1 MKFLCMICAE
11 QMMEHMTAADSEKLF
26 GEYLEFTESIKSA
39 GNYVG
44 GNRLQTPD
52 TAKTVRVRNG
62 KVLTTEG
69 PYAETK
75 EQIGGYYLIDAKDMN
90 EAVGIASRIPGA
102 RYGCV
107 EVRSIAED
115 LQTLKLKL

>member
-11 QMMEHMTAADSEKLF
+11 QMMEHMPVADAEKHF
-26 GEYLEFTESIKSA
+26 GEYMEFTESIKST

-52 TAKTVRVRNG
+52 TGTTVRVRNG

-75 EQIGGYYLIDAKDMN
+75 EQIGGYYLI
-90 EAVGIASRIPGA
+90 EATSIDEAIGIASRIPGA

-107 EVRSIAED
+107 EVRPIAD
-115 LQTLKLKL
+115 DPQTRMLK

>member
-11 QMMEHMTAADSEKLF
+11 KMMEDMPVADAEKHF
-26 GEYLEFTESIKSA
+26 QEYLEFTEGIKSA
-39 GNYVG
+39 GNFIG
-44 GNRLQTPD
+44 ANRLQPPD

-62 KVLTTEG
+62 RVLTTEG

-75 EQIGGYYLIDAKDMN
+75 EQIGGYYLIEAKDMN

-107 EVRSIAED
+107 ELRPIAD
-115 LQTLKLKL
+115 DPQTLMLKL